1 MTDFHKLPNESE
13 TEYIY
18 RICSNKDEIGSW
30 IDVARLLNVELGY
43 EYTESKYR
51 KDYNAFQKIFD
62 ANKDKFFDDRHL
74 QSLRE
79 QQESI
84 RKERYMLQTEKL
96 EYNRWLRE
104 NARDELIVEKIV
116 DAIGQLGPLHVP
128 VRRVANN
135 PVGKDFVLMFGD
147 EHYGA
152 EFEIRGLYGEV
163 INKYNSDVFE
173 QRMWK
178 LLDETIEI
186 VQKENIESLHV
197 FSMGDFTDGIL
208 RIGQLMKLQYGVVEG
223 TVKYMEFISNW
234 LNEMTRFCRVKFY
247 MTDGNHSE
255 LRLFNQPKSAFK
267 DENMGKIV
275 SAYIKARLAGNKNFE
290 FIENMSGYI
299 FADIAKYKVLGIH
312 GEPKDMSKAIKDL
325 SNVYNVKI
333 DYLVGG
339 HLHHGA
345 YEDVGIERGII
356 RVPSIVGVDDFA
368 MSINRINSPAAT
380 LAVFE
385 EGHGKK
391 IEYTIDLR

>member
-1 MTDFHKLPNESE
+1 LTDFHKLPNEGE

-116 DAIGQLGPLHVP
+116 NAIDNLNPIDIP
-128 VRRVANN
+128 ARRIAGN
-135 PVGKDFVLMFGD
+135 PQNKDFVLMFGD

-152 EFEIRGLYGEV
+152 EFEIHGLYGEV
-163 INKYNSDVFE
+163 INKYNVDVFE

-186 VQKENIESLHV
+186 IQKENVQCLHV

-208 RIGQLMKLQYGVVEG
+208 RVGQLMKLQYGVVDG
-223 TVKYMEFISNW
+223 TVKYMEFISQW
-234 LNEMTRFCRVKFY
+234 LNEMTRFCRVKFH
-247 MTDGNHSE
+247 MTNGNHSE
-255 LRLFNQPKSAFK
+255 LRMFNQPKSAFK

-275 SAYIKARLAGNKNFE
+275 SAYIKARLSNNENFV
-290 FIENMSGYI
+290 FVENMSGYI
-299 FADIAKYKVLGIH
+299 FAHVANYNILGVH
-312 GEPKDMSKAIKDL
+312 GEEKDMVKAIKDL